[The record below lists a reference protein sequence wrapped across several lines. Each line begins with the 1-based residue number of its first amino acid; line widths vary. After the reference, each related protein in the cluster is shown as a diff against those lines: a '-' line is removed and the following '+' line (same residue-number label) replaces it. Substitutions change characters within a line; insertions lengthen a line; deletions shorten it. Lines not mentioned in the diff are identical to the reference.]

1 MNELKAV
8 IFDLDGVLVDSHY
21 LHYKSWQWLADQL
34 ELDFDEEKGDAFRG
48 MARPECLRV
57 MYEEFNN
64 RPAPDE
70 KTILEL
76 TDRKNNY
83 YNKILG
89 ESKPEDLILP
99 GAVELLKNLKK
110 ENIKIIIA
118 SGSRNAN
125 TVIDQAQIREY
136 LDSVIDRKD
145 VKNTKPDPEIFQLA
159 LKKADTPAGNA
170 VAVEDAI
177 LGIQAIKAAGM
188 KAVGV
193 GPYIDKADLI
203 VPSVKE
209 LTVEKMRK
217 LLN

>member
-1 MNELKAV
+1 MHELKAV
-8 IFDLDGVLVDSHY
+8 IFDLDGVLVDSHN
-21 LHYKSWQWLADQL
+21 LHYKAWQWLADQL
-34 ELDFDEEKGDAFRG
+34 ELDFDREKGDAFRG

-57 MYEEFNN
+57 MYEEFNS

-76 TDRKNNY
+76 TDRKDNY
-83 YNKILG
+83 YNKILR
-89 ESKPEDLILP
+89 EAKPEDLILP
-99 GAVELLKNLKK
+99 GAVELLRQLKR
-110 ENIKIIIA
+110 ENIKIVIA

-136 LDSVIDRKD
+136 LDTVIDRKD

-159 LKKADTPAGNA
+159 LEKANTPAENA

-177 LGIQAIKAAGM
+177 LGIQAIKATGM
-188 KAVGV
+188 KSVGV
-193 GPYIDKADLI
+193 GQYIESADLI

-217 LLN
+217 LLD